1 MNATKS
7 SPSADELTAFAAQVE
22 RGLLNLYHGDVADR
36 RVRYRVTEGA
46 WPDGLS
52 GRVFTTV
59 FPYQAVMSTPQQ
71 IAAAPN
77 MLAAPGRVLTIDLT
91 ATPTTDGPHIALS
104 TQAVRNDAWHL
115 RSLAPEAFVRTDFA
129 EFSWFGLSNL
139 SNTTPIPTFPV
150 GRDGVRMLLTYDAG
164 RPVETSPVD
173 LDVISPVGRLR
184 DYHAAARGVFSP
196 MIMTTGHP
204 VYDPA
209 FEPGRPRLIYTNLV
223 PRIDTFL
230 RPSAPVRADLYVVT
244 WDGEMPGP
252 TAPMRVHVDGRP
264 VVMEHAS
271 AHQICLTRDHVV
283 LLGSTLVLGV
293 ASLINPLRPLL
304 RDALR
309 DTIGETF
316 GAAGTATFDS
326 LNARVPG
333 RHAASVPPSET
344 RVYVIEKAAIRRA
357 LAEGSSHVD
366 ARVFT
371 LDWEATHAVADHDC
385 DDDRITLYCQHNIGA
400 DPADQLEPGDVLL
413 GGGVVRPELEGILSS
428 STDLNQVRK
437 HVIDLRDGTITTT
450 AYPDPDGDGFVH
462 GLNLLPP
469 LQVLPYRPDGDERG
483 HDLQRCVSRVDH
495 TVWVT
500 GGHLPCTMDQRVF
513 DIFYRARVLGR
524 DEPRRLVPINEY
536 LRRVNDPAHTVRMF
550 RLDRDLKLE
559 SEHVF
564 PAGWFMGAPIFVP
577 RESAATLR
585 DGWLV
590 GQVWSPD
597 APHMELWVWDAA
609 RPLSDGPVVKL
620 GPDTPGDA
628 LQPGFP
634 LHSSWIDDAG
644 VRGWERPAYGV
655 PTLEVPRSVKALTLM
670 TVAGTAL
677 SRWVQQRLRG

>member
-1 MNATKS
+1 M
-7 SPSADELTAFAAQVE
+7 SPPKPPPTADELAAFAAAVE
-22 RGLLNLYHGDVADR
+22 RGLLNIYHGHVTDR
-36 RVRYRVTEGA
+36 RARYRVTEGA
-46 WPDGLS
+46 WPGGLS
-52 GRVFTTV
+52 GRIFTTV
-59 FPYQAVMSTPQQ
+59 FPYQAVISTTRQV
-71 IAAAPN
+71 AAAPN
-77 MLAAPGRVLTIDLT
+77 MLAAPGRVLTIDLSPT
-91 ATPTTDGPHIALS
+91 TTTDGPCFAL
-104 TQAVRNDAWHL
+104 TLQAVRNDAWHL

-139 SNTTPIPTFPV
+139 SNTTPIPAFPV
-150 GRDGVRMLLTYDAG
+150 GDGGARMLLTYDAG
-164 RPVETSPVD
+164 RPVEASPVD

-204 VYDPA
+204 AYDPE
-209 FEPGRPRLIYTNLV
+209 FEPGRPRLVYTNLV

-230 RPSAPVRADLYVVT
+230 RPDAPVRADLYLVT
-244 WDGEMPGP
+244 WDGEPPGP
-252 TAPMRVHVDGRP
+252 TAPMRVRVDGRP
-264 VVMEHAS
+264 VIMEHAS
-271 AHQICLTRDHVV
+271 AHQLCLTRDHVV
-283 LLGSTLVLGV
+283 ILGSTLVLGV

-309 DTIGETF
+309 DLVGGTF
-316 GAAGTATFDS
+316 GITGTDAFDR
-326 LNARVPG
+326 LNERVPG

-357 LAEGSSHVD
+357 LVEGAAHVD
-366 ARVFT
+366 ARTFT

-385 DDDRITLYCQHNIGA
+385 DGDRITLYCQHNIGA
-400 DPADQLEPGDVLL
+400 DPADQLEPGDPLL
-413 GGGVVRPELEGILSS
+413 GGGTVRPELEGILSS
-428 STDLNQVRK
+428 STDLNQVRR
-437 HVIDLRDGTITTT
+437 HVIDLRAGTVTTA
-450 AYPDPDGDGFVH
+450 AYPDPDGGDFAR

-469 LQVLPYRPDGDERG
+469 LQVLPYRPGGDARG
-483 HDLQRCVSRVDH
+483 YDLQRCVARLDH

-500 GGHLPCTMDQRVF
+500 GGHIPCTMDQRVF
-513 DIFYRARVLGR
+513 DIFYRARVMGW
-524 DEPRRLVPINEY
+524 DEPRRLVPFNEY

-550 RLDRDLKLE
+550 RLDRELKLE
-559 SEHVF
+559 SEWVF

-577 RESAATLR
+577 REDAATLR

-590 GQVWSPD
+590 AQVWGPD
-597 APHMELWVWDAA
+597 APHMEVWIWDAA

-620 GPDTPGDA
+620 GPETAEDA

-634 LHSSWIDDAG
+634 LHSSWVDDAA
-644 VRGWERPAYGV
+644 VRGWERPEYGV